1 MAVCIPLF
9 ACSTGTEATNNTIN
23 SVSPPPADTTS
34 PSSPQAT
41 TASSQVVPGVKDIK
55 EITFKPVSNNPQ
67 TLGANGFF
75 DGTAASNEKTIEVQK
90 GNPVT
95 LQGWAILAD
104 EGKPADAVIITHGD
118 NNSLVAVA
126 PVDKERSD
134 VAKNLKNQ
142 AYKNSGWAVPV
153 DTSSLPANVELKAW
167 AYDSQS
173 KEARQLS
180 YTHEL
185 ILN

>member
-1 MAVCIPLF
+1 MALCIPLF
-9 ACSTGTEATNNTIN
+9 ACSAGTEATNNSTN
-23 SVSPPPADTTS
+23 TVSSPPADTTS
-34 PSSPQAT
+34 LSSPAT

-55 EITFKPVSNNPQ
+55 EITFKPVSSNPQ

-75 DGTAASNEKTIEVQK
+75 DGTAASNEKTIEVEK
-90 GNPVT
+90 GSPVT

-118 NNSLVAVA
+118 NNSLVVVA
-126 PVDKERSD
+126 PVNKERED
-134 VAKNLKNQ
+134 VAKNLENQ
-142 AYKNSGWAVPV
+142 GYKNSGWAVPV
-153 DTSSLPANVELKAW
+153 DTASLPANVELKAW
-167 AYDSQS
+167 AYDADS

-185 ILN
+185 ILK